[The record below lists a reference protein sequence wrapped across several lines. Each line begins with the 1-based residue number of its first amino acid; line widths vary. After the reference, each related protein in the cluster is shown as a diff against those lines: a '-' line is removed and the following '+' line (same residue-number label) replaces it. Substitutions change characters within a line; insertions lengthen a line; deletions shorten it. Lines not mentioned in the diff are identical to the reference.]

1 MGASV
6 CSSIDTGSAVCH
18 AGSACGRRHAQRSY
32 RNKCAAGLGG
42 PTTKTCGH
50 TACVV
55 IAFDYEGYPAEE
67 LSGCSPLV
75 SSVANGR
82 RFADLAGASRA
93 EVIEFYDAPG
103 IPGSSGFPTKS
114 RTLEELRRVGENM
127 GLDDVLVI
135 FFAGHATQTKMECGG
150 HLEDA
155 LCYVTQDGSAD
166 FLSEGEVMNLVC
178 GFFHP
183 QMRLLFVTETCHGSG
198 SCCDLSNG
206 ELASRPIC
214 HISAVQDRS
223 VSSQREGAFAWLLF
237 DTLEGLAR
245 DGQADFS
252 VVDVFNKCLEGSEEW
267 QDECW
272 QDLRFERTESVD
284 PDMFAW
290 PLVPARGWEA
300 PRAFPALP
308 RASQSCS
315 DFLPRHSHPWSSGS
329 RVPLAF
335 RRGLNG
341 GA

>member
-6 CSSIDTGSAVCH
+6 CSSVDTGPVACDV
-18 AGSACGRRHAQRSY
+18 GSACGRRHAQRSY
-32 RNKCAAGLGG
+32 RNKRAAGLGG
-42 PTTKTCGH
+42 PITKASGH

-75 SSVANGR
+75 SSVAHGR

-93 EVIEFYDAPG
+93 EVLEFYDAPG
-103 IPGSSGFPTKS
+103 IPGSLGFPTKG
-114 RTLEELRRVGENM
+114 RTLEAFRRVGENM
-127 GLDDVLVI
+127 GPDDALVI
-135 FFAGHATQTKMECGG
+135 FFAGHATQTRMESGG
-150 HLEDA
+150 RLEDA

-166 FLSEGEVMNLVC
+166 FLSEGEVLNLVC
-178 GFFHP
+178 SCFHP

-214 HISAVQDRS
+214 HISAVQDRCI
-223 VSSQREGAFAWLLF
+223 SSQREGAFAWLLF
-237 DTLEGLAR
+237 DTLERLAR
-245 DGQADFS
+245 DGQAAVS
-252 VVDVFNKCLEGSEEW
+252 VVDVFNECLEGSEEW

-290 PLVPARGWEA
+290 PLVPPRGWEA
-300 PRAFPALP
+300 PRVLTAPP
-308 RASQSCS
+308 RVLQRSC
-315 DFLPRHSHPWSSGS
+315 S

-335 RRGLNG
+335 RRSLKG